1 MKRKSAKAER
11 FVSDLHGFLVGH
23 PQFRKN
29 TAGRK
34 EREIQTELRPLIVQY
49 LHKVFESDG
58 VVDAIGRAH
67 DSFYW
72 EGQEGQY
79 VQQRPPLFGI
89 RNYPDFIITRPY
101 RIAVEYKQSESG
113 TLVKHGIGQSI
124 VHTLSGEYDYV
135 YLLLCDQNSDKRIA
149 HSVQQELEKSIIDRM
164 WQDFN
169 VFIRII

>member
-1 MKRKSAKAER
+1 MKRKSKQAEE
-11 FVSDLHGFLVGH
+11 FIINLHNSLVKH
-23 PQFRKN
+23 PQLRKK
-29 TAGRK
+29 TAGRN
-34 EREIQTELRPLIVQY
+34 ESQIQTELRPLIVQY
-49 LHKVFESDG
+49 LQKFFHDEGFKDPE
-58 VVDAIGRAH
+58 GRAH

-79 VQQRPPLFGI
+79 AKQRHPLFGTC
-89 RNYPDFIITRPY
+89 NYPDFIITRPY
-101 RIAVEYKQSESG
+101 RVAVEYKQSESG